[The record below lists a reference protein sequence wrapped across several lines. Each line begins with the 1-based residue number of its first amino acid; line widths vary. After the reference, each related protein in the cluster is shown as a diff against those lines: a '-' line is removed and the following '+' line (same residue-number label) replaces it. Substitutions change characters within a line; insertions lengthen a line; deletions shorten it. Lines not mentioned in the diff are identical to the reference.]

1 MCTRSAG
8 DGRRDV
14 TAVRLRSSL
23 VTRQP
28 EDCYGREPLAPV
40 RTLVSSLVYAPET
53 RDDAADL
60 LSPRR
65 TVTTD
70 RSSGAPKISGVRQ
83 VPPRP
88 AAPSIEDILGRLT
101 LLAPLAGGNRGPVPL
116 DDPRRAAAAAYT
128 WLLATAHENPV
139 PTAALVQATNCGAP
153 SKRGCGGTRF
163 LDGRGRRASGLDLPL
178 DA

>member
-28 EDCYGREPLAPV
+28 EDCYGLEPLAPV

-53 RDDAADL
+53 RDDAADQL
-60 LSPRR
+60 TPRR

-116 DDPRRAAAAAYT
+116 DDPRRVH
-128 WLLATAHENPV
+128 LAPGHGP
-139 PTAALVQATNCGAP
+139 
-153 SKRGCGGTRF
+153 
-163 LDGRGRRASGLDLPL
+163 
-178 DA
+178 